1 MERRRERD
9 PVRGEVRRAAP
20 ARGSVA
26 VDPVAAMLLGLQASA
41 GNAAVQRLLN
51 GSVTVQRFWPFD
63 DEEDSGGSEETV
75 EAEDTGSI
83 PNEEWGG
90 GEATPGNEGGEAPSE
105 EAESAAEDW
114 IGPGGDSGYDGGE
127 GAPGGETQPD
137 GGSGQDWIGPGGDWG
152 SEADGASGGESQPDG
167 TGEQDW
173 IGPGGDGSGGD
184 EGATEEGEFL
194 TGSPE
199 EEWDRAVED
208 DDLDEALAIVLRT
221 YGFGGKYVYYIWV
234 NPNEPHAAEAGGPF
248 GAAQWISVGYDAFYG
263 GFAYCVSVIGH
274 EMEHA
279 KQRAGDLE
287 YHGPKD
293 KPNENLPPGE
303 RGRPLQDAEGES
315 EVAALREFLAYSW
328 EVLDSPVK
336 PENDD
341 LYRACDEAI
350 YAYAY
355 MGTAQGFY
363 YDRKNQVVDVRK
375 TLRVPDAYQ
384 KPTKKY
390 EDAPGTEG
398 GVTP

>member
-1 MERRRERD
+1 MEQRRERD
-9 PVRGEVRRAAP
+9 PVRGNGRRAAP
-20 ARGSVA
+20 ARGPLA
-26 VDPVAAMLLGLQASA
+26 VDPVAAMLLRLQASA
-41 GNAAVQRLLN
+41 GNAAVQRLLS
-51 GSVTVQRFWPFD
+51 GSATVQRFWPFD
-63 DEEDSGGSEETV
+63 DEEDPGGGEETV
-75 EAEDTGSI
+75 ESEDTGSI
-83 PNEEWGG
+83 PNEGWGG
-90 GEATPGNEGGEAPSE
+90 GESSPGDAGVETPSE
-105 EAESAAEDW
+105 EAESAAENW
-114 IGPGGDSGYDGGE
+114 IGPGGDEGYDGGA
-127 GAPGGETQPD
+127 GTPGGESQAD

-152 SEADGASGGESQPDG
+152 SETDGGASGGESQPGSTD
-167 TGEQDW
+167 EQDW

-199 EEWDRAVED
+199 EQWNQAVED

-234 NPNEPHAAEAGGPF
+234 NPNESNAAMAGGPL

-263 GFAYCVSVIGH
+263 GFAWCVSVIGH

-293 KPNENLPPGE
+293 EPDESKAPGE
-303 RGRPLQDAEGES
+303 RGRPLED
-315 EVAALREFLAYSW
+315 AALREFLAYSW

-341 LYRACDEAI
+341 LYRACDEAV
-350 YAYAY
+350 YAFAY
-355 MGTAQGFY
+355 MGAAQSFY
-363 YDRKNQVVDVRK
+363 FTRKDQVVAVRT
-375 TLRVPDAYQ
+375 TLTVPEAYQ
-384 KPTKKY
+384 KPATKY
-390 EDAPGTEG
+390 EGSPGTEG

>member
-9 PVRGEVRRAAP
+9 AVREDVRRIAP
-20 ARGSVA
+20 ARGPAA

-41 GNAAVQRLLN
+41 GNAAVQRLVN

-63 DEEDSGGSEETV
+63 DEEDSGGDEETV
-75 EAEDTGSI
+75 EAEDGGSI
-83 PNEEWGG
+83 PNEGWGG
-90 GEATPGNEGGEAPSE
+90 GESSPGDAGGEAPSE
-105 EAESAAEDW
+105 DAESAAEDW
-114 IGPGGDSGYDGGE
+114 IGPGGD
-127 GAPGGETQPD
+127 
-137 GGSGQDWIGPGGDWG
+137 WG
-152 SEADGASGGESQPDG
+152 NEADGSVSGGESQPDG

-173 IGPGGDGSGGD
+173 IGPGGDGSGGN
-184 EGATEEGEFL
+184 EGATDEGEFL

-199 EEWDRAVED
+199 EQWNQAVED

-221 YGFGGKYVYYIWV
+221 YGFGGKYVYDIWV
-234 NPNEPHAAEAGGPF
+234 NPNEPNAAMAGGPL

-263 GFAYCVSVIGH
+263 GFAWCVSVIGH

-293 KPNENLPPGE
+293 EPDESKPPGE
-303 RGRPLQDAEGES
+303 RGRPLED
-315 EVAALREFLAYSW
+315 AALREFLAYSW

-350 YAYAY
+350 YAFAY
-355 MGTAQGFY
+355 MGAAQGFY
-363 YDRKNQVVDVRK
+363 FTRKDQVVAVRT
-375 TLRVPDAYQ
+375 TLTVPEAYQ
-384 KPTKKY
+384 KPAKKY
-390 EDAPGTEG
+390 EGSPGTEG